1 MRCQRCSKPAN
12 LHITEVN
19 GLSDQGTYQYEEF
32 HFCEECAKKY
42 LYDPMGNGTSGGKEA
57 AMDEGAE
64 LDELTQ
70 MNQRECAHCGM
81 KFKDFRASG
90 RLGCPNDYESFR
102 EELIPLLEN
111 IHGETQHIGKSP
123 RRQPHSEQKRTE
135 LSRLRKLLHQ
145 AVNREDYEEAARLR
159 DKIRQLE
166 A

>member
-1 MRCQRCSKPAN
+1 MRCQRCPKPAT

-19 GLSDQGTYQYEEF
+19 GLSDQGSYQYEEF
-32 HFCEECAKKY
+32 HFCEDCAKKY
-42 LYDPMGNGTSGGKEA
+42 LYEPQSGVAGPKDENTAETSEA
-57 AMDEGAE
+57 
-64 LDELTQ
+64 DELAE
-70 MNQRECAHCGM
+70 MNQQECVHCGM
-81 KFKDFRASG
+81 KFKDFRSAG

-123 RRQPHSEQKRTE
+123 RRHPHAEHKRTE
-135 LSRLRKLLHQ
+135 LSHLRKLLHQ